1 MERYAQAKMRLFR
14 SPGLEHAV
22 LNLDDVLGVRIA
34 QDRAGSGIART
45 GYSLWPGT
53 GATSGLEHWLE
64 AHDLELSSAG
74 AKFTLVTSLGRA
86 EVATALVGRF
96 NVANVLG
103 VMSVLLAAGLSL
115 DAAVRAAGRLEPPS
129 GRMERLG
136 GVDRPLVVV
145 DYAHSPDA
153 LDKCLGALRDVARG
167 QGGRLICVFGCG
179 GDRDRGKRPQMGEAA
194 SRHADLVWL
203 TSDNPRS
210 EDPLAIIDAI
220 RPGVSVPHEVR
231 VDRRDAV
238 RAAIAAARAGDVVL
252 LAGKGHE
259 PYQEIAG
266 RRVPFSDMDE
276 ARKALAG
283 WKP

>member
-1 MERYAQAKMRLFR
+1 
-14 SPGLEHAV
+14 
-22 LNLDDVLGVRIA
+22 
-34 QDRAGSGIART
+34 
-45 GYSLWPGT
+45 
-53 GATSGLEHWLE
+53 
-64 AHDLELSSAG
+64 
-74 AKFTLVTSLGRA
+74 
-86 EVATALVGRF
+86 
-96 NVANVLG
+96 
-103 VMSVLLAAGLSL
+103 VLLAAGLTL
-115 DAAVRAAGRLEPPS
+115 DAAVRAAERLEPPS

-136 GVDRPLVVV
+136 GGDRPLVVV

-231 VDRRDAV
+231 VDRRDAIGEAV
-238 RAAIAAARAGDVVL
+238 AAARAGDVVL

-276 ARKALAG
+276 ARQALAR
-283 WKP
+283 WTP